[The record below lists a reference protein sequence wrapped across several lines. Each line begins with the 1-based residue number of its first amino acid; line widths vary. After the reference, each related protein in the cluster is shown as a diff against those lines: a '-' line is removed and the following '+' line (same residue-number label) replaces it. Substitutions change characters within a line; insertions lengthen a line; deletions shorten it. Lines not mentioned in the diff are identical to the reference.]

1 MAFARRKSVKAGKTS
16 TPAKPGVATEATP
29 RVVNKDVR
37 HAFTKAAKNSWSG
50 SLEIVDRT
58 HGCLAYVYFHEGDV
72 YSVQVDG
79 YRANI
84 AARLVTAG
92 VITPVQADHART
104 VEATTTWLV
113 ENGLVDVDN
122 IGALHQ
128 EYLLATLAAVMEL
141 PKVKIKMHKG
151 ATTSALCTMP
161 LTVEALSETLDL
173 RHSRYMGTSEMLSP
187 EGNPGTLVLED
198 AGAEL
203 PSDVN
208 IPEIRVFRD
217 KVAPGRTIDD
227 IAGASGLTR
236 AEAVH
241 LAWMLVSA
249 GVVSVL
255 GHGTGGVDP
264 HQWTVPEQFGSRALE
279 AAPERKPVV
288 AAAPTPAP
296 AQSAAPT
303 VAPIPTRVPA
313 AVAAAV
319 AHDGEPTFDEQGIVS
334 ESVEQPVVARV
345 GAPVAPSAPADVPAA
360 DASPAPVAAATA
372 TVAAEMAPALVVS
385 ESALSSPDQVPLVA
399 ALVGDLKRDLVNA
412 QQAQQNATALV
423 VQLNSRLERLEVSLM
438 QHAN

>member
-1 MAFARRKSVKAGKTS
+1 MAFARRKSARAGKTS

-58 HGCLAYVYFHEGDV
+58 HGCTAHVYFHEGGV

-113 ENGLVDVDN
+113 ENGLVDVDS

-141 PKVKIKMHKG
+141 PKVKIKMHQG

-161 LTVEALSETLDL
+161 LSVEALSETLDL
-173 RHSRYMGTSEMLSP
+173 RHSRYMETSEMLSP

-208 IPEIRVFRD
+208 IPEIRVFRG

-249 GVVSVL
+249 GVVGVL

-279 AAPERKPVV
+279 AAPELKPVV

-296 AQSAAPT
+296 SAPDAPT
-303 VAPIPTRVPA
+303 FAPIPAPVP
-313 AVAAAV
+313 AAV
-319 AHDGEPTFDEQGIVS
+319 AHDGEPTFDEQMIMN
-334 ESVEQPVVARV
+334 EIVEQPVVARV
-345 GAPVAPSAPADVPAA
+345 GAPVAPSTRADESAEVPSAHV
-360 DASPAPVAAATA
+360 SPAPEAAA
-372 TVAAEMAPALVVS
+372 AAEIAPAPVVT
-385 ESALSSPDQVPLVA
+385 EPAPLSAGQVPLVP
-399 ALVGDLKRDLVNA
+399 ALVADLKRDLVNV
-412 QQAQQNATALV
+412 QHAQQNATALV
-423 VQLNSRLERLEVSLM
+423 LQLNSRLESLETSLM
-438 QHAN
+438 QPAG